1 MRFLFINQHASAPEF
16 GNPYRTYYL
25 ARALVEAGHQVTIA
39 TASFSHMRQRQPET
53 HARVTWREF
62 DGIHFCFVPVAEHNM
77 WAIARVRNMF
87 EFPLSLWRF
96 WRAIADRAAPDVVVE
111 ATPHLLSINVA
122 RRIAMRRSAALVLEV
137 RDLWPQSLIELA
149 GVSRWNP
156 LVILIQRALKRGIRE
171 SAGVVS
177 TLCRA
182 DQHYAEMGLKP
193 QQFFHIQ
200 NGVEPSA
207 FGSTDD
213 INTHST
219 IAIDNFRRRFEA
231 IIGYAGTMGRANSVD
246 TLVGAAPALA
256 RLNVGVVLV
265 GKGEKAEE
273 LRANAQE
280 LDNVLVLDAVPKTE
294 ARALIKRFDIGFVGG
309 RIRKIHRFGV
319 SPNKLFEYM
328 ACGVPVLFCI
338 ASPDQIVEKAA
349 CGYEVKNPTPSR
361 IFDVM
366 ESFLELTD
374 EQRKVL
380 GQRGRD
386 YACKHF
392 SYDILAKQFVDA
404 VGVMG
409 EKR

>member
-1 MRFLFINQHASAPEF
+1 MGTL
-16 GNPYRTYYL
+16 
-25 ARALVEAGHQVTIA
+25 
-39 TASFSHMRQRQPET
+39 
-53 HARVTWREF
+53 
-62 DGIHFCFVPVAEHNM
+62 
-77 WAIARVRNMF
+77 ARVRNMF
-87 EFPLSLWRF
+87 EFPFSLWRH
-96 WRAIADRAAPDVVVE
+96 WKEIADRAAPDVVTE
-111 ATPHLLSINVA
+111 ATPHLLSFYVT
-122 RRIAMRRSAALVLEV
+122 RRIARLRDATLVLEV
-137 RDLWPQSLIELA
+137 RDLWPQSLIELSGA
-149 GVSRWNP
+149 SRWNL
-156 LVILIQRALKRGIRE
+156 LVMLIRRALKRAILD
-171 SAGVVS
+171 SDGVVS

-193 QQFFHIQ
+193 QRFFHIQ
-200 NGVEPSA
+200 NGVEHSA
-207 FGSTDD
+207 FGSTDE
-213 INTHST
+213 INTNST

-246 TLVGAAPALA
+246 VLVGAAPALA

-273 LRANAQE
+273 LRASAQG
-280 LDNVLVLDAVPKTE
+280 LDNVLILDAVPKTE

-309 RIRKIHRFGV
+309 RMRKIHRFGV

-338 ASPDQIVEKAA
+338 ASPDQIVEKVA

-366 ESFLELTD
+366 ESFLKLPR

-392 SYDILAKQFVDA
+392 SYKILAKQFVDA
-404 VGVMG
+404 VEVLD
-409 EKR
+409 EKG